1 MLLMKEIRRD
11 FYLNELI
18 KKDGNGQIKVITG
31 IRRCGKSYLLKK
43 IFYKYLLKNN
53 DKDHIIYIPLDI
65 KENEPLLDGSKF
77 LEYVRSLIKDDNKY
91 YLLID
96 EIQKMDDFVPVLN
109 TFLYEDNIEVYVTGS
124 NAKLLSKDIVTEF
137 RGRGDEI
144 HIYPLSF
151 SEYMSAFEGDQYQG
165 YEQYS
170 IYGGLPYTLSFT
182 NDIERSNYLKNLF
195 EETYLSD
202 IIERNNISNVEEL
215 NELLNIIS
223 SNIGSLTNPLT
234 LQNTFKSTKNVSL
247 TDKTISRYLDYFE
260 EAFLI
265 NKVQRYDVKGK
276 KYINTPYKYY
286 FEDIG
291 LRNARLNFRQ
301 IDKGHIME
309 NIIYNELLRRGY
321 NVDVGI
327 IEVNKTSASGI
338 NSKPQYEVDFICNQG
353 NKRIYI
359 QSAYEMT
366 SERKQMQERK
376 SLISINDFFKKIIIT
391 NDVSKPMMD
400 ESGIITMGIYYF
412 LLNENSL
419 NE

>member
-1 MLLMKEIRRD
+1 MKEIKRD
-11 FYLNELI
+11 FYLNQLI

-31 IRRCGKSYLLKK
+31 IRRCGKSYLLRN
-43 IFYKYLLKNN
+43 IFYKYLLINN
-53 DKDHIIYIPLDI
+53 RKDHVIYIPLDI
-65 KENEPLLDGSKF
+65 KENEPLLDGNKF
-77 LEYVRSLIKDDNKY
+77 IEYIRTKIKDDKKY

-96 EIQKMDDFVPVLN
+96 EIQKMDDFAPVLN

-124 NAKLLSKDIVTEF
+124 NAKLLSRDVVTEF

-144 HIYPLSF
+144 HVFPLSF
-151 SEYMSAFEGDQYQG
+151 SEYMTVFDGDQYQG

-170 IYGGLPYTLSFT
+170 IYGGLPFTLAYDT
-182 NDIERSNYLKNLF
+182 DIERSNYLKNLF
-195 EETYLSD
+195 EETYISD

-223 SNIGSLTNPLT
+223 SQVGSLTNPYN
-234 LQNTFKSTKNVSL
+234 LQNTFKSKKNITLS
-247 TDKTISRYLDYFE
+247 DKTISKYLEYFE
-260 EAFLI
+260 DAFLI

-301 IDKGHIME
+301 VDKGHIME

-327 IEVNKTSASGI
+327 VEVNKKDENGNNA
-338 NSKPQYEVDFICNQG
+338 KPQYEVDFVCNQG
-353 NKRIYI
+353 SKKIYI
-359 QSAYEMT
+359 QSAYEMKDDLK
-366 SERKQMQERK
+366 ELQERK
-376 SLISINDFFKKIIIT
+376 SLLNINDSFKKIIIT
-391 NDVSKPMMD
+391 GDVSKPRTD
-400 ESGIITMGIYYF
+400 DNGIIIMGIYYF
-412 LLNENSL
+412 LLNDDSL
-419 NE
+419 NQ

>member
-1 MLLMKEIRRD
+1 MKEIKRD
-11 FYLNELI
+11 FYLNQLI
-18 KKDGNGQIKVITG
+18 KKDGNGQIKIITG

-43 IFYKYLLKNN
+43 IFYKYLLQKN
-53 DKDHIIYIPLDI
+53 DSDHIIYIPLDI
-65 KENEPLLDGSKF
+65 KENEALLDGNKF
-77 LEYVRSLIKDDNKY
+77 IEHIRFLIKDSKKY
-91 YLLID
+91 YLLLD

-144 HIYPLSF
+144 HVYPLSF
-151 SEYMSAFEGDQYQG
+151 IEYMSVFDGDQYQG

-170 IYGGLPYTLSFT
+170 IYGGLPYTLT
-182 NDIERSNYLKNLF
+182 YENDNERSNYLKKLF
-195 EETYLSD
+195 QETYISD

-223 SNIGSLTNPLT
+223 SQIGSLTNPYN
-234 LQNTFKSTKNVSL
+234 LQNVFKNEKNVSL
-247 TDKTISRYLDYFE
+247 SDKTISKYLEFFE
-260 EAFLI
+260 DAFLI
-265 NKVQRYDVKGK
+265 TKAQRYDVRGK

-286 FEDIG
+286 FEDMG

-301 IDKGHIME
+301 LDKGHIME

-321 NVDVGI
+321 NVDVGVVV
-327 IEVNKTSASGI
+327 VNKTDENGNNI
-338 NSKPQYEVDFICNQG
+338 KPQYEVDFVCNQG
-353 NKRIYI
+353 SKRIYV
-359 QSAYEMT
+359 QAAYEMKDNFKET
-366 SERKQMQERK
+366 QERK
-376 SLISINDFFKKIIIT
+376 SLVNIHDSFKKIIIVG
-391 NDVSKPMMD
+391 DVSKPRMD
-400 ESGIITMGIYYF
+400 ENGIITMGIYYF

>member
-1 MLLMKEIRRD
+1 MKEIKRD
-11 FYLNELI
+11 FYLNQLI

-43 IFYKYLLKNN
+43 IFYQYLLQNN

-65 KENEPLLDGSKF
+65 KESESLLDGNKF
-77 LEYVRSLIKDDNKY
+77 IQYIRTLIKDEKKY
-91 YLLID
+91 YLLLD

-109 TFLYEDNIEVYVTGS
+109 TFLYEENIEVYVTGS

-144 HIYPLSF
+144 HVYPLSF
-151 SEYMSAFEGDQYQG
+151 REYMEAFDGDQYEG

-170 IYGGLPYTLSFT
+170 IYGGLPYTLAFD
-182 NDIERSNYLKNLF
+182 NDNDRSKYLKNLF
-195 EETYLSD
+195 EETYIRD
-202 IIERNNISNVEEL
+202 IIERNNVNNTEEL

-223 SNIGSLTNPLT
+223 SQVGSLTNPRN
-234 LQNTFKSTKNVSL
+234 LQNTFKSEKNMILS
-247 TDKTISRYLDYFE
+247 DKTISSYLEYFSD
-260 EAFLI
+260 AFLI
-265 NKVQRYDVKGK
+265 TKAERYDVKGK

-321 NVDVGI
+321 NVDIGVV
-327 IEVNKTSASGI
+327 EVNETSAAGVRI
-338 NSKPQYEVDFICNQG
+338 KPQYEIDFVCNQG

-359 QSAYEMT
+359 QSAYEMQDT
-366 SERKQMQERK
+366 LKEKQERK
-376 SLISINDFFKKIIIT
+376 SLLSINDSFKKVIILG
-391 NDVSKPMMD
+391 DVSKPRMD
-400 ESGIITMGIYYF
+400 DNGIVTMGIFYF

-419 NE
+419 NEY

>member
-1 MLLMKEIRRD
+1 MKEIKRD
-11 FYLNELI
+11 FYLNQLI

-31 IRRCGKSYLLKK
+31 IRRCGKSYLLKN
-43 IFYKYLLKNN
+43 IFYKYLLKSN

-65 KENEPLLDGSKF
+65 KPNEYLLDGNKF
-77 LEYVRSLIKDDNKY
+77 IEYVKSLIKDDKKY
-91 YLLID
+91 YLLVD

-144 HIYPLSF
+144 HVYPLSF
-151 SEYMSAFEGDQYQG
+151 NEYMSVFDGDQYEG

-170 IYGGLPYTLSFT
+170 IYGGLPYTLSLE
-182 NDIERSNYLKNLF
+182 NDNERSDYLKKLF
-195 EETYLSD
+195 EETYIRD
-202 IIERNNISNVEEL
+202 IIERNNITNVEEL

-223 SNIGSLTNPLT
+223 SQIGSLTNPFNI
-234 LQNTFKSTKNVSL
+234 QNTFKSEKNITLS
-247 TDKTISRYLDYFE
+247 DKTISKYLDCFE
-260 EAFLI
+260 DAFI
-265 NKVQRYDVKGK
+265 ITKSQRYDVKGK

-286 FEDIG
+286 FEDLG

-321 NVDVGI
+321 NVDVGVV
-327 IEVNKTSASGI
+327 EVNKTDENGVR
-338 NSKPQYEVDFICNQG
+338 SKPKYEVDFVCNQG

-359 QSAYEMT
+359 QSAFEMKDDQK
-366 SERKQMQERK
+366 EAQERK
-376 SLISINDFFKKIIIT
+376 SLINIADSFKKIIIVG
-391 NDVSKPMMD
+391 DVSKPRMD
-400 ESGIITMGIYYF
+400 DNGIITMGIYYF
-412 LLNENSL
+412 LLNEDSL
-419 NE
+419 NQ

>member
-1 MLLMKEIRRD
+1 MKEIKRD
-11 FYLNELI
+11 FYLNQLI

-65 KENEPLLDGSKF
+65 KPNESLLDGNKF
-77 LEYVRSLIKDDNKY
+77 IEYIKSLIKDNKKY
-91 YLLID
+91 YLLVD

-144 HIYPLSF
+144 HVYPLSF
-151 SEYMSAFEGDQYQG
+151 SEYMSVFDGDQYEG

-170 IYGGLPYTLSFT
+170 IYGGLPYTLSFET
-182 NDIERSNYLKNLF
+182 DNERSEYLKNLF
-195 EETYLSD
+195 EETYIRD
-202 IIERNNISNVEEL
+202 IIERNNITSVEEL

-223 SNIGSLTNPLT
+223 SQIGSLTNPYNI
-234 LQNTFKSTKNVSL
+234 QNTFKSEKNITLS
-247 TDKTISRYLDYFE
+247 DKTISKYLDCFE
-260 EAFLI
+260 DAFMI
-265 NKVQRYDVKGK
+265 TKTQRYDVKGK

-286 FEDIG
+286 FEDLG

-321 NVDVGI
+321 NVDIGVVEI
-327 IEVNKTSASGI
+327 NKTDEKGSR
-338 NSKPQYEVDFICNQG
+338 SKPQYEVDFVCNQG
-353 NKRIYI
+353 SKRIYI
-359 QSAYEMT
+359 QSVYEMKDNQKET
-366 SERKQMQERK
+366 QERK
-376 SLISINDFFKKIIIT
+376 SLTNIMDSFKKIIIVG
-391 NDVSKPMMD
+391 DVSKPRMD
-400 ESGIITMGIYYF
+400 DNGIITMGIYYF
-412 LLNENSL
+412 LLNEDSL
-419 NE
+419 NQ

>member
-1 MLLMKEIRRD
+1 MKEIKRD
-11 FYLNELI
+11 FYLNQLI

-65 KENEPLLDGSKF
+65 KENESLLDGNTFIKHI
-77 LEYVRSLIKDDNKY
+77 RSLIKDDKKY
-91 YLLID
+91 YLLLD

-144 HIYPLSF
+144 HVYPLSF
-151 SEYMSAFEGDQYQG
+151 SEYMSAFEGDKYEG

-170 IYGGLPYTLSFT
+170 IYGGLPYTLMCT
-182 NDIERSNYLKNLF
+182 TDTERFEYLKNLF
-195 EETYLSD
+195 EETYIND
-202 IIERNNISNVEEL
+202 IVERNKIANVEEL

-223 SNIGSLTNPLT
+223 SQIGSLTNPLN
-234 LQNTFKSTKNVSL
+234 LQNTFKSEKNITL
-247 TDKTISRYLDYFE
+247 TDKTISKYLEYFE

-265 NKVQRYDVKGK
+265 TKAQRYDIKGK
-276 KYINTPYKYY
+276 KYINTPFKYY
-286 FEDIG
+286 FEDLG

-321 NVDVGI
+321 NVDVGVV
-327 IEVNKTSASGI
+327 EI
-338 NSKPQYEVDFICNQG
+338 NIRNEKGVSIRPQYEVDFVCNQG
-353 NKRIYI
+353 IRRIYI
-359 QSAYEMT
+359 QAAYEMKNDLK
-366 SERKQMQERK
+366 EMQERK
-376 SLISINDFFKKIIIT
+376 SLINIDDSFKKVIIVG
-391 NDVSKPMMD
+391 DVSKPTVD
-400 ESGIITMGIYYF
+400 DKGIITMGIYHF
-412 LLNENSL
+412 LLNDDCFDF
-419 NE
+419 